1 MNKIKTIFKG
11 KFLFIFGPF
20 FLLWLLRYI
29 VPNYTISSKTPHWAY
44 IPPKSCLGGCGS
56 IDGFI
61 PFVDWTNALIQF
73 LRKYEIFGLFTF
85 RDFTRGIANY
95 VDKFLDFTEAVLHK
109 GFPSYEIGP
118 LPWIFII
125 TLTVILGFYLR
136 GWRLAL
142 LGGTCFAYL
151 ILFSKRGIW
160 ELSMK
165 SLAAISVSAPLAALI
180 GLCLGILA
188 VKRKRFANFLW
199 LSLIHISEPTRLR

>member
-109 GFPSYEIGP
+109 VFQA
-118 LPWIFII
+118 
-125 TLTVILGFYLR
+125 T
-136 GWRLAL
+136 
-142 LGGTCFAYL
+142 
-151 ILFSKRGIW
+151 K
-160 ELSMK
+160 
-165 SLAAISVSAPLAALI
+165 
-180 GLCLGILA
+180 
-188 VKRKRFANFLW
+188 
-199 LSLIHISEPTRLR
+199 